1 MKNPLTKFG
10 TYLLVCVILLSS
22 AVVYAQVEIS
32 EPPVEI
38 TTYIPGDI
46 ELARKTLEIMASTT
60 LPDIEASKIA
70 YSERNQRET
79 IQLLREIRD
88 LIKHIDVSIPR

>member
-1 MKNPLTKFG
+1 MKNPFTKTG
-10 TYLLVCVILLSS
+10 TYSLVCVILLSS
-22 AVVYAQVEIS
+22 AVVYAQVELI
-32 EPPVEI
+32 EPEPI
-38 TTYIPGDI
+38 KTYIPSDLD
-46 ELARKTLEIMASTT
+46 LAKKTLEIMASST